1 MTIVAGAVVGILG
14 VTGWMGFL
22 FYLVSQALCAL
33 PIVALAAASAAEQRA
48 RARRARGAGA
58 GTAAAAGATP
68 PPPPLGS
75 LVVPR
80 CFHAWSQVLTEHV
93 FGQTAV
99 LSYLLCWMVF
109 YNLAHVF

>member
-14 VTGWMGFL
+14 ITGWTGFL
-22 FYLVSQALCAL
+22 IYLVSQALCTA
-33 PIVALAAASAAEQRA
+33 PIVALAAASEAEAQQRRRRRQGAAT
-48 RARRARGAGA
+48 G
-58 GTAAAAGATP
+58 
-68 PPPPLGS
+68 PPPLS
-75 LVVPR
+75 AAPLAFVVPR
-80 CFHAWSQVLTEHV
+80 CFQTWSQVATEHV